1 MGGKEMIMSDELKM
15 CAYHVAMEDGLPEIA
30 KMYYVPGY
38 HPVSRRSNG
47 WMVSIWRKG
56 E

>member
-1 MGGKEMIMSDELKM
+1 MIMNDELKM
-15 CAYHVAMEDGLPEIA
+15 CAYHVAMEGGLAEIA

-38 HPVSRRSNG
+38 RPVSRRSNG
-47 WMVSIWRKG
+47 WRVSIWRKS